1 MINDFTPFLRVK
13 LTHFNC
19 KKHFKSIGKSHLL
32 TKKRIKQTQN
42 HTFLN
47 IKMTVLCKS
56 ISFQNAVFRLIQEK
70 TPMIKQNHTDKQ

>member
-1 MINDFTPFLRVK
+1 MTNDFSPFWGVK
-13 LTHFNC
+13 LTLFNC
-19 KKHFKSIGKSHLL
+19 LKPFKSIEKSHLL

-70 TPMIKQNHTDKQ
+70 TPMIKQNHTDD